1 MDVLLLASEAHPL
14 IKTGGL
20 GDVAGA
26 LPAALRKIGV
36 DARLMIPA
44 FPRPL
49 AIAQNKQRPLPL
61 GDPLGVGLTRL
72 IPATL
77 PGCETPVYLVDCPAL
92 FGREGNPYVDPH
104 GHDWPDNGLR
114 FALLSKAAA
123 MCCSVNSPL
132 NWRPKVLHASDWQTG
147 LASAYLNYENGPR
160 PATVFTIHNIQFQ
173 GMFPKT
179 MVSQARLPPE
189 TFSLDGLEFYGQ
201 VSYLKAGLFYSDAI
215 TTVSPTYAEEILTP
229 EGGWG
234 MDGLLRARR
243 SRLSGILNGVD
254 YDAWN
259 PGADSWLAAPF
270 GPDNLDGKIK
280 NKAYLQQEMGLEV
293 DAGAPL
299 LGVVSRLTEQKGL
312 DLLPPIIDA
321 LLAEGCQLVV
331 LGSGEEDMEHD
342 FTQAAQEYPGKIAV
356 HIGYDEGLSHRVQAG
371 SDMFLMPSR
380 REPCGL
386 TQLYALRYGALPVV
400 RATGGLADTV
410 IDMNAG
416 SKGTGFSF
424 SGLTPEDLLSTI
436 RRALDLYRQHRKW
449 TAAQKRAMEQVFTW
463 EKAARSYLDLYQ
475 TLA

>member
-1 MDVLLLASEAHPL
+1 
-14 IKTGGL
+14 
-20 GDVAGA
+20 
-26 LPAALRKIGV
+26 
-36 DARLMIPA
+36 
-44 FPRPL
+44 
-49 AIAQNKQRPLPL
+49 
-61 GDPLGVGLTRL
+61 
-72 IPATL
+72 
-77 PGCETPVYLVDCPAL
+77 
-92 FGREGNPYVDPH
+92 
-104 GHDWPDNGLR
+104 
-114 FALLSKAAA
+114 
-123 MCCSVNSPL
+123 
-132 NWRPKVLHASDWQTG
+132 
-147 LASAYLNYENGPR
+147 
-160 PATVFTIHNIQFQ
+160 
-173 GMFPKT
+173 
-179 MVSQARLPPE
+179 
-189 TFSLDGLEFYGQ
+189 
-201 VSYLKAGLFYSDAI
+201 
-215 TTVSPTYAEEILTP
+215 
-229 EGGWG
+229 
-234 MDGLLRARR
+234 
-243 SRLSGILNGVD
+243 
-254 YDAWN
+254 
-259 PGADSWLAAPF
+259 
-270 GPDNLDGKIK
+270 
-280 NKAYLQQEMGLEV
+280 MGLEV